1 MLANWLAQYWHRQ
14 TGRNQKQQARQQV
27 QQYVQSQPQT
37 KAVRWPGRG
46 PLAKAITSLH
56 ASVMVKW
63 CRFGLRYL
71 RLGNFNW
78 PGKTRRCRAEKLLF
92 YVKLSVNKQG
102 F

>member
-1 MLANWLAQYWHRQ
+1 
-14 TGRNQKQQARQQV
+14 
-27 QQYVQSQPQT
+27 
-37 KAVRWPGRG
+37 
-46 PLAKAITSLH
+46 
-56 ASVMVKW
+56 MVKW